1 MQLKNLFGLN
11 VANKGPIERWR
22 QQFGF
27 LLCSR
32 TCCMRWCHI
41 LLRLLLMKTSIL
53 LLLDSSSVIC
63 LWVTYPSVTHVFAYR
78 INYWPSISAC
88 SWTTDARWK
97 NCLFTA
103 LPKIKSQS
111 HFFRYGRSIF
121 CLPHRPKISEFLDLC
136 LHWVFV
142 VREHTYFLI
151 GSQNKLTANF
161 MGWNIKMI

>member
-1 MQLKNLFGLN
+1 MRLENLFGLI

-22 QQFGF
+22 EQFGF

-78 INYWPSISAC
+78 INYWPSISAYV
-88 SWTTDARWK
+88 
-97 NCLFTA
+97 L
-103 LPKIKSQS
+103 
-111 HFFRYGRSIF
+111 
-121 CLPHRPKISEFLDLC
+121 
-136 LHWVFV
+136 
-142 VREHTYFLI
+142 TYFLYLEKI
-151 GSQNKLTANF
+151 GSQKKLTSNFMEWNKNKLETTQLKYEFCNKSFWKDEPLTSWALLQHICPHF
-161 MGWNIKMI
+161 WAWLL